1 MKTVRFY
8 LKEKNIKAEYLH
20 SEIKTIERT
29 DILKK
34 LREGEFDVLVGINLL
49 REGLDLPEVALVII
63 LDADKEGYLRNYTS
77 LVQTIGRA
85 ARHVKGRAILYGDAI
100 TKSMQKTIEETLRRR
115 KYQEDFNKKRGI
127 KPMPIV
133 KKIRKG
139 IFDEISKASALKNF
153 GLPEK
158 LADLS
163 KRDRLE
169 AKNELEKMML
179 EAATNLEFEKAARL
193 RDILKTLA

>member
-1 MKTVRFY
+1 
-8 LKEKNIKAEYLH
+8 
-20 SEIKTIERT
+20 
-29 DILKK
+29 
-34 LREGEFDVLVGINLL
+34 
-49 REGLDLPEVALVII
+49 
-63 LDADKEGYLRNYTS
+63 
-77 LVQTIGRA
+77 
-85 ARHVKGRAILYGDAI
+85 
-100 TKSMQKTIEETLRRR
+100 
-115 KYQEDFNKKRGI
+115 
-127 KPMPIV
+127 MPIV